1 MDISNHSHTKGK
13 EMRKRFEVSTPKGIM
28 RIEALVVD
36 YPLDGKAHASLSRY
50 DGDWEVKNTIR
61 GAEFAT
67 REEAESAANEL
78 YDRARKQFKDKGM
91 DIVEVEV

>member
-1 MDISNHSHTKGK
+1 MTTTQTTHERAK
-13 EMRKRFEVSTPKGIM
+13 EMRKRFEASTPKGIM

-50 DGDWEVKNTIR
+50 DGDWEIKNTIR

-67 REEAESAANEL
+67 REDAEKAANEL
-78 YDRARKQFKDKGM
+78 YNRARKQFEDKGM
-91 DIVEVEV
+91 TVAEVEG